1 MKRILAIILLIT
13 SVFISPMA
21 TSEVYAQSD
30 SFRYLR
36 IIDDSTPLY
45 SDSLG
50 TDLVCYLPYTYYV
63 KVLSYSEELLRVECY
78 GSDGTAAFE
87 GYVPAEKLFDD
98 GLDVEEPYADV
109 KATTAVTT
117 ILYFDK
123 ELNMPQM
130 YIFPERDLKYYG
142 QIPDGDTFI
151 YFVGYN
157 GRVGYVREADL
168 YSFEVPDHPNELT
181 FIITEK
187 EPEPETTPQTETP
200 DLTGVRVMIIVC
212 LVFAGMVG
220 IFIAFRPKIKHETA
234 ATYYDE
240 NDYE

>member
-21 TSEVYAQSD
+21 ASEVYAQSD

-123 ELNMPQM
+123 ELTMPQM

-181 FIITEK
+181 FLITEK